1 MLKTATHLN
10 SKSPEFPNTL
20 IMFFFN
26 VRLYNFIYIL
36 LKTVFNPPDM
46 SLLLAPCLVPSSC
59 GHASK

>member
-1 MLKTATHLN
+1 MLKTPTHLN

-36 LKTVFNPPDM
+36 LKTVFNPPDI
-46 SLLLAPCLVPSSC
+46 SLLLAHFLVPSSF
-59 GHASK
+59 GRA